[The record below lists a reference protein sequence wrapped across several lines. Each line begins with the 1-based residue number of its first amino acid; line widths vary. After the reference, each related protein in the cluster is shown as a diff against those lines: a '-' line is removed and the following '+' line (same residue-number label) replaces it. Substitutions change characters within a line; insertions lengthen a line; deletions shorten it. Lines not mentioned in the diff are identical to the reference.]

1 MFGCKMKWNW
11 SIGYATRD
19 DTTYPADLESYG
31 SSEGE
36 RRFNFITK
44 KYKKLGDVMRH
55 FALLPDYHGM
65 YKISYFCLETTF
77 VDDGNQDRELRGTSV
92 NNSPINPRSSLALDG

>member
-1 MFGCKMKWNW
+1 MFGCKTKWIW

-19 DTTYPADLESYG
+19 DTTYPADLAGYG

-65 YKISYFCLETTF
+65 SFLYSF
-77 VDDGNQDRELRGTSV
+77 
-92 NNSPINPRSSLALDG
+92 